1 MNHAGVP
8 TTLNPKRDRR
18 PREAAS
24 AAEVASGDG
33 PRRTQLRAATTVA
46 RSVPSATTGED
57 RSVTF
62 WDVKKRDV
70 ERSPKV
76 ALQSLLF
83 RVKECPPI
91 RLYDAVEQGVPTY
104 VVLLLAGAFGDTAA
118 SVMNL
123 IGVSET
129 TFRRKEEANEPL
141 PEVAGHRVMGFLRL
155 VARLQRLLEESG
167 DPKLIADFDLE
178 GWVSEWIRNPLPE
191 LNGKTPAE
199 MLRNPEGQRA
209 VEELLDRMRG
219 GLPA

>member
-1 MNHAGVP
+1 MSHAATP
-8 TTLNPKRDRR
+8 PSLSPKRDRR
-18 PREAAS
+18 PRAA
-24 AAEVASGDG
+24 AAEVAPGGGS
-33 PRRTQLRAATTVA
+33 RRLGQVPATAVAA
-46 RSVPSATTGED
+46 RSVPPATLGEE
-57 RSVTF
+57 RSVAF

-70 ERSPKV
+70 ERNPKV

-91 RLYDAVEQGVPTY
+91 RLYDAVEQGVPTS
-104 VVLLLAGAFGDTAA
+104 VVLLLAGAFGNTAA

-141 PEVAGHRVMGFLRL
+141 PEVAGHRVMGFLRI

-167 DPKLIADFDLE
+167 DPKLMADFDLE
-178 GWVSEWIRNPLPE
+178 GWVSEWIRDPLPE